1 MITLTVAQPEI
12 SVPITTLY
20 GDPVIVTMG
29 GIAQVNIGLVGIQGP
44 PGEGGGGSNTP
55 ATVGGAAN
63 ALALSGLTVGAAAQ
77 TVTFVPIANNTGAA
91 TATINGGAAIP
102 ILSRLGLAL
111 VGDDLVAGVPVMA
124 ILSPGVSLQ
133 LIVS

>member
-1 MITLTVAQPEI
+1 MITLTVTQPEI

-29 GIAQVNIGLVGIQGP
+29 GIAQVNIGLIGIQGP
-44 PGEGGGGSNTP
+44 PGEGGGGSNAP
-55 ATVGGAAN
+55 ATVGGTAN
-63 ALALSGLTVGAAAQ
+63 ALALSGLTVGAAAM

-102 ILSRLGLAL
+102 ILSRLGVAL
-111 VGDDLVAGVPVMA
+111 VGDELLLGVPVMA
-124 ILSPGVSLQ
+124 ILTPGVSLQ